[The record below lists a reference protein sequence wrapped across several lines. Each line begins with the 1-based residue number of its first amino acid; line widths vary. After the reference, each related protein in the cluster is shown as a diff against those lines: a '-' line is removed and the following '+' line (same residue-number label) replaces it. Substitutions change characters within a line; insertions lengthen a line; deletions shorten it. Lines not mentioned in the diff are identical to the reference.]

1 MGSCGDASPGQ
12 SNPKTVAMTRRE
24 IELVCFDLGRV
35 LIRIADGWRDAC
47 AACGAPVPAQAGRP
61 EFAAKVN
68 ELCIEHE
75 CGRIDNDTFDRRT
88 AELAGLTVKQV
99 AAVSDAWIGKPYCG
113 AAALIEQVLDC
124 GAQTACL
131 SNTNDRHWRIM
142 SNDSDGGLP
151 LDRLHFRFAS
161 HLIGAMKPSDKAY
174 AHVEAATKIAPQAIV
189 YFDDDASN
197 VDAAVRRGWQAV
209 RIDPANDPV
218 SQMKRHLRD
227 HDVL

>member
-1 MGSCGDASPGQ
+1 MGNCGDAASGEPTP
-12 SNPKTVAMTRRE
+12 STVAMTRVK

-35 LIRIADGWRDAC
+35 LIHIADSWCDAC
-47 AACGAPVPAQAGRP
+47 VACGVPVPAQAKRAG
-61 EFAAKVN
+61 FTVKMN
-68 ELCIEHE
+68 ELCVEHE
-75 CGRIDNDTFDRRT
+75 CGRIDNDTFDRRM
-88 AELAGLTVKQV
+88 AEMAGLTAPQV

-113 AAALIEQVLDC
+113 VAALIDQVRDC
-124 GAQTACL
+124 GARTACL
-131 SNTNDRHWRIM
+131 SNTNDRHWHIM
-142 SNDSDGGLP
+142 SNDSDRRLP

-174 AHVEAATKIAPQAIV
+174 AHVEAVTKIAPHAIV

-209 RIDPANDPV
+209 RLDPANDPV

-227 HDVL
+227 RDIL